1 MFTGIV
7 EDIGTVA
14 GVRRSGEIVEL
25 TISTS
30 IDLQES
36 KKGDSIAV
44 SGVCLTCVSLT
55 SGRFA
60 VQVAPA
66 TLKATTLG
74 RLRRG
79 GQVNLERALRL
90 EDRLDGH
97 FVLGHVDGVA
107 RVDGVR
113 PQGDS
118 TWIRF
123 SGPEEITRYIVP
135 KGSVAIDGVS
145 LTVANCQGDAFEVSL
160 IPHTLAATTIGK
172 IAPGEEVNVECDIL
186 GKYIEKFVRPYSGA
200 EPGGESDGGKGRGD
214 GIDKGF
220 LAEHGFLSK

>member
-7 EDIGTVA
+7 EDIGTVV

-25 TISTS
+25 SISTS
-30 IDLQES
+30 LDLKES
-36 KKGDSIAV
+36 SKGDSIAV
-44 SGVCLTCVSLT
+44 GGVCLTCVSLA

-66 TLKATTLG
+66 TLKATPLG
-74 RLRRG
+74 RLKRG
-79 GQVNLERALRL
+79 DRINLERALRL
-90 EDRLDGH
+90 GDRLDGH
-97 FVLGHVDGVA
+97 FVLGHVDGAA
-107 RVDGVR
+107 RIEGIR
-113 PQGDS
+113 PQGQS

-123 SGPEEITRYIVP
+123 SGPAEIARYVVP

-145 LTVANCQGDAFEVSL
+145 LTVANCQGNDFEVSL
-160 IPHTLAATTIGK
+160 IPHTLAVTTIGK
-172 IAPGEEVNVECDIL
+172 LAPGDEVNVECDIL

-200 EPGGESDGGKGRGD
+200 EPEGGKGRGG

-220 LAEHGFLSK
+220 LAEHGFLSE